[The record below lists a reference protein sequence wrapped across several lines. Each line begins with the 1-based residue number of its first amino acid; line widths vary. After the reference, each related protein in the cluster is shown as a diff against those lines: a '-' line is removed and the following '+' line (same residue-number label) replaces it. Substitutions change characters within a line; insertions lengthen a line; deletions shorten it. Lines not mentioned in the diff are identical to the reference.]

1 MSEETKQKKAYSF
14 ISNLMKNWGLGETLT
29 KVLAGA
35 LIGVLAALGFL
46 SSCQNITNEQ
56 IQNAH
61 DLYHAISDKPCIF
74 EVEETEK

>member
-14 ISNLMKNWGLGETLT
+14 ISNLMKNWGLGETIT

-46 SSCQNITNEQ
+46 ASC
-56 IQNAH
+56 
-61 DLYHAISDKPCIF
+61 
-74 EVEETEK
+74 